1 MAAVA
6 WDNRRVSLERSK
18 GMGTSYRGQQGG
30 GGGVLSACSVWMWGR
45 VCDKP
50 SPRAD
55 AALLTLKH
63 FDPLGVA

>member
-18 GMGTSYRGQQGG
+18 RMGLLTEDSKVRVGG
-30 GGGVLSACSVWMWGR
+30 PSACSVWMWAW

-50 SPRAD
+50 SPRAN
-55 AALLTLKH
+55 AALLTPKH
-63 FDPLGVA
+63 FDPLGAA